1 MAIHKKLAT
10 SGSLSTTREGFP
22 TRPQREVLMTSCFSL
37 WIIQPCRTRYG
48 LGLALNAC
56 HDYTIYTAFLL
67 DSKTPPPE
75 IRPFQL
81 KRKIRWGGI
90 SKNESK
96 GGFLVG
102 RARVCPRRRQGGASA
117 ILLEIGSNFSVQ
129 GSQIATFAP
138 RERRLT
144 GGTQCRPLV
153 FQGGR

>member
-129 GSQIATFAP
+129 GSHKEPFACK
-138 RERRLT
+138 
-144 GGTQCRPLV
+144 TQK
-153 FQGGR
+153 

>member
-1 MAIHKKLAT
+1 MCRSSDTWRLCR
-10 SGSLSTTREGFP
+10 LSE
-22 TRPQREVLMTSCFSL
+22 
-37 WIIQPCRTRYG
+37 
-48 LGLALNAC
+48 AL
-56 HDYTIYTAFLL
+56 
-67 DSKTPPPE
+67 TPLPFMVVEPPE

-129 GSQIATFAP
+129 GSHKRF
-138 RERRLT
+138 RRNLNT
-144 GGTQCRPLV
+144 YSDYRNTYFCIKTTSLAKHNSTDRDLYPSMCHSIRNGKRVVSALSRLILCIV
-153 FQGGR
+153 FVP

>member
-81 KRKIRWGGI
+81 KRKIRWG
-90 SKNESK
+90 ESQK
-96 GGFLVG
+96 MNQ
-102 RARVCPRRRQGGASA
+102 RAVSWWGERGCARAGVRGGASA